1 MVVVSFPST
10 AATISSAPYIYHRQ
24 IGDKNAP
31 ALIVIHGLFGSLDN
45 LGLIARKLSDSYC
58 IYSLDLPNHGRS
70 THTDSTSLPVLAESV
85 VAWMREN
92 NLDSAHILGHSLGGK
107 VGMEIALRYPE
118 KVNQL
123 IVADIAPVAYTAR
136 HNDVFEAFRAVELEV
151 IASRIDADKMMQP
164 HVGELSTRSFLLK
177 NLEKNSEGAWC
188 WRANIDGL
196 IGAYEQ
202 LIAANTQA
210 EAPFTGEVLFI
221 KGELS
226 PYILPEH
233 KGEIVN
239 LFPNA
244 SVKIISGTHHWLHAE
259 KPDIFVG
266 IAKRFLH

>member
-1 MVVVSFPST
+1 MVTSLT
-10 AATISSAPYIYHRQ
+10 SAIYHRQ
-24 IGDKNAP
+24 AGDPNAP
-31 ALIVIHGLFGSLDN
+31 PLLVIHGLFGSLDN
-45 LGLIARKLSDSYC
+45 LGLIARKLSDTYC
-58 IYSLDLPNHGRS
+58 VYSLDLPNHGRS
-70 THTDSTSLPVLAESV
+70 AHTDSTSLLTLAESV
-85 VAWMREN
+85 VAWMN
-92 NLDSAHILGHSLGGK
+92 ANGIAQAHFLGHSLGGK

-136 HNDVFEAFRAVELEV
+136 HDDVFAAFRAVDLEA

-164 HVGELSTRSFLLK
+164 HVSELSTRSFLLK
-177 NLEKNSEGAWC
+177 NLEKSTEGLWY

-196 IGAYEQ
+196 INAYEQ

-210 EAPFTGEVLFI
+210 TPPFVGEVLFI

-233 KGEIVN
+233 KGDIVS
-239 LFPNA
+239 LFPRA
-244 SVKIISGTHHWLHAE
+244 SVKVIGGTRHWLHAE

-266 IAKRFLH
+266 IAKRFLQ

>member
-1 MVVVSFPST
+1 MVASVPSNATDVSLTST
-10 AATISSAPYIYHRQ
+10 IYHRQ

-31 ALIVIHGLFGSLDN
+31 PLIFIHGLFGSLEN
-45 LGLIARKLSDSYC
+45 LGLIARKLSESYC

-70 THTDSTSLPVLAESV
+70 AHTDTTSLPILAESV
-85 VAWMREN
+85 VVWMGEN
-92 NLDSAHILGHSLGGK
+92 DLDSAHFLGHSLGGK

-136 HNDVFEAFRAVELEV
+136 HNDVFAAFRAVDLAA
-151 IASRIDADKMMQP
+151 ITSRVDADKMMQP
-164 HVGELSTRSFLLK
+164 HVSELSTRSFLLK
-177 NLEKNSEGAWC
+177 NLEKNSDGTWY

-202 LIAANTQA
+202 LIDSNTQV

-233 KGEIVN
+233 KEEIVN

-244 SVKIISGTHHWLHAE
+244 SVKMISGTHHWLHAE